1 MITMESA
8 LRTDTTVSVIIPVF
22 NAEPYIG
29 ELYRELKTVL
39 SEHFNRFEI
48 IFVDDASSD
57 RSDEA
62 VHAIA
67 NEDPSCTAVS
77 LSENVGQQKAT
88 FCGLQY
94 ASGEYVVTIDDD
106 GQYAPDDIFRLYAA
120 ISGGGYDCV
129 YGIPLIR
136 SRRLIRRLG
145 TWLTDRS
152 LSRLTGKDPSVKVS
166 SFRIMRSELVSQ
178 VLACPSCAIYLSV
191 EILKLTK
198 RIGNLPIKLRYEER
212 ATRYTLRRLLKAF
225 TAVHT
230 HGTVITDAG
239 ERFTIGKLTGR
250 GSR

>member
-1 MITMESA
+1 MTESS
-8 LRTDTTVSVIIPVF
+8 VSVVIPVF
-22 NAEPYIG
+22 NAEAYIE

-57 RSDEA
+57 RSGDA

-67 NEDPSCTAVS
+67 EADPSCTAVS

-94 ASGEYVVTIDDD
+94 TSGEYVVTIDDD
-106 GQYAPDDIFRLYAA
+106 GQYAPDDIIRLHAA
-120 ISGGGYDCV
+120 ILEGKYDCV

-152 LSRLTGKDPSVKVS
+152 LSRLTGKEPAVKVS
-166 SFRIMRSELVSQ
+166 SFRIMSRELASQ

-198 RIGNLPIKLRYEER
+198 RIGNLPIELRHEER

-230 HGTVITDAG
+230 HGVGAADAG
-239 ERFTIGKLTGR
+239 ERFMIGKLTGR